1 MYPPSSPKG
10 YRKRWREAAAGS
22 TAVLASAAFS
32 EKSSEQDLDAGT
44 SGAGSIVE
52 TVDTSETDAKRLCS
66 AFSDNGIASAFS
78 VLRKPTI
85 KMPWETG
92 PLSPL
97 FTGTFS
103 FIQKTDLPSMPMV
116 GIEDVATTNKKQSNE
131 HAVESKPVLSLTNFV
146 KRRISASKFAI
157 SDDDLRVRALG
168 HFRKLICS
176 DLKGTSVGISLLDRA
191 GKLCDEEDFA
201 STVSDCLAHKATGTL
216 LKRASSM
223 ARFFSW
229 IVQHKGASC
238 FRPSEQDLYDYMQH
252 LRRVGAGPTA
262 AAHFEQAFRMC
273 HEVLGMVHVDIKQV
287 LSARVTGAAHSMFLT
302 KRKLVQAPAFS
313 VEAIRIFE
321 DTCINSE
328 QMHKRVIA
336 GAILFCV
343 FACARWLDSMHIDD
357 IWKNSFATMVLL
369 EADTEKHK
377 TSMSK
382 EAKTR
387 LLPFVCLGRF
397 FDSKAW
403 GSAFIEAREHFGLTK
418 PFLPSWNESSQ
429 TFGKHRMTTCESTC
443 WIHELLEGSMDIREV
458 LKYSSHSC
466 KATLLTWAG
475 MCSVGGQSLFSR
487 EERTLLGHHVEAQ
500 TRSRTTYS
508 RDAQVMLQY
517 KVSKLISMIKTGR
530 LKPDA
535 SRAERL
541 AMMIEA
547 DEGGSDEVPPEEHIE
562 YQPSED
568 DSEDVASPCAEL
580 DLPEFGVPDDS
591 DRGDFSLVTGAD
603 QWLVHA
609 FTGVAHFQPDESD
622 ARLACGRAIT
632 VNLRVIDHTDLLAS
646 DSILCKQCESAHHR
660 LIHSQFEVDT
670 TLSDIVAVED

>member
-1 MYPPSSPKG
+1 M
-10 YRKRWREAAAGS
+10 
-22 TAVLASAAFS
+22 
-32 EKSSEQDLDAGT
+32 
-44 SGAGSIVE
+44 
-52 TVDTSETDAKRLCS
+52 
-66 AFSDNGIASAFS
+66 
-78 VLRKPTI
+78 
-85 KMPWETG
+85 
-92 PLSPL
+92 
-97 FTGTFS
+97 
-103 FIQKTDLPSMPMV
+103 
-116 GIEDVATTNKKQSNE
+116 
-131 HAVESKPVLSLTNFV
+131 
-146 KRRISASKFAI
+146 
-157 SDDDLRVRALG
+157 RALG

-176 DLKGTSVGISLLDRA
+176 DLKGTSVGMSLLDKA
-191 GKLCDEEDFA
+191 GKLCNEEDFA

-229 IVQHKGASC
+229 IVQHKGSSC

-252 LRRVGAGPTA
+252 LRRMGAGATA

-313 VEAIRIFE
+313 VEAIKIFE
-321 DTCINSE
+321 DICINSE
-328 QMHKRVIA
+328 HMHKRVIA
-336 GAILFCV
+336 GAILFCI
-343 FACARWLDSMHIDD
+343 FACARWFDSMHIDD

-377 TSMSK
+377 TSMRK

-397 FDSKAW
+397 LDSKAW
-403 GSAFIEAREHFGLTK
+403 GSSFIEAREHFGLAK

-458 LKYSSHSC
+458 LKFSSHSC

-475 MCSVGGQSLFSR
+475 MCTLFTR

-500 TRSRTTYS
+500 TRPSTTYS
-508 RDAQVMLQY
+508 RDSQVMLQY

-541 AMMIEA
+541 SMMIEA
-547 DEGGSDEVPPEEHIE
+547 DDAGTDHVPTEEPIE

-580 DLPEFGVPDDS
+580 DLPELGVPDDS

-622 ARLACGRAIT
+622 ARLAGGRLIT
-632 VNLRVIDHTDLLAS
+632 VNLRVIEYTDLLAS
-646 DSILCKQCESAHHR
+646 DSVLCKQCESAHHR
-660 LIHSQFEVDT
+660 VIQSQFEVDT
-670 TLSDIVAVED
+670 TLSDIVAVDD

>member
-1 MYPPSSPKG
+1 MDPPTSPKG
-10 YRKRWREAAAGS
+10 FRKRWREAAAGS
-22 TAVLASAAFS
+22 SAGLASEVFS
-32 EKSSEQDLDAGT
+32 EKDSELPLDAEA
-44 SGAGSIVE
+44 SVAE
-52 TVDTSETDAKRLCS
+52 TGFEVGDMSETEVKRFCS
-66 AFSDNGIASAFS
+66 AFSDSGVASAFS

-103 FIQKTDLPSMPMV
+103 FIQKTDLPRMPMV
-116 GIEDVATTNKKQSNE
+116 GLEDVATTNKEPSIE
-131 HAVESKPVLSLTNFV
+131 HAVESKPGLSLTNFV

-176 DLKGTSVGISLLDRA
+176 DLKGTSVGMSLLDKA
-191 GKLCDEEDFA
+191 GKLCNEEDFA

-229 IVQHKGASC
+229 IVQHKGSSC

-252 LRRVGAGPTA
+252 LRRMGAGATA

-287 LSARVTGAAHSMFLT
+287 LSARVTGVAHSMFLT
-302 KRKLVQAPAFS
+302 PAFS
-313 VEAIRIFE
+313 VEAIKIFE
-321 DTCINSE
+321 DICINSE
-328 QMHKRVIA
+328 HMHKRVIA
-336 GAILFCV
+336 GAILFCI
-343 FACARWLDSMHIDD
+343 FACARWFDSMHIDD

-397 FDSKAW
+397 LDSKAW
-403 GSAFIEAREHFGLTK
+403 GSSFIEAREHFGLAK

-458 LKYSSHSC
+458 LKFSSHSC
-466 KATLLTWAG
+466 EATLLTWAG
-475 MCSVGGQSLFSR
+475 MCTLFTR

-500 TRSRTTYS
+500 TRSSTTYS
-508 RDAQVMLQY
+508 RDSQVMLQY

-541 AMMIEA
+541 SMMIEA
-547 DEGGSDEVPPEEHIE
+547 DDAGTDHVPTEEPIE

-568 DSEDVASPCAEL
+568 DSKDVASPCAEL
-580 DLPEFGVPDDS
+580 DLPELGVPDDS

-622 ARLACGRAIT
+622 ARLACGRLIT
-632 VNLRVIDHTDLLAS
+632 VNLRVIEYTDLLAS
-646 DSILCKQCESAHHR
+646 DSVLCKQCESAHHR
-660 LIHSQFEVDT
+660 VIQSQFEVDT
-670 TLSDIVAVED
+670 TLSDIVAVDD

>member
-1 MYPPSSPKG
+1 MFFKQHGLNKKHLRGLFLACILSCCSFIHMDPPSSPKG
-10 YRKRWREAAAGS
+10 YRKRWQRLPLDPLQCWQ
-22 TAVLASAAFS
+22 VQLFS
-32 EKSSEQDLDAGT
+32 EKGSEQDLDAGT
-44 SGAGSIVE
+44 SGAESIVE
-52 TVDTSETDAKRLCS
+52 TVEISETDAKRSCN

-103 FIQKTDLPSMPMV
+103 FIQKTDLPSMPIV
-116 GIEDVATTNKKQSNE
+116 GIEDVASTNKKQYTE
-131 HAVESKPVLSLTNFV
+131 RAVESRPVLSLTSFV
-146 KRRISASKFAI
+146 KKRISASKFTI

-176 DLKGTSVGISLLDRA
+176 DLKGTSVGMSLLDKA

-229 IVQHKGASC
+229 IVHHRGASC
-238 FRPSEQDLYDYMQH
+238 FRPTEQDLYDYMQH
-252 LRRVGAGPTA
+252 LRRSGAGATA
-262 AAHFEQAFRMC
+262 AAHFEQAFRMR
-273 HEVLGMVHVDIKQV
+273 HEVLGMLHVDIKQV

-302 KRKLVQAPAFS
+302 KRKLVQVPAFS
-313 VEAIRIFE
+313 VEAVKIFE
-321 DTCINSE
+321 DICINSE
-328 QMHKRVIA
+328 HMHKRVIA
-336 GAILFCV
+336 GAILFCI
-343 FACARWLDSMHIDD
+343 FACARWFDSMHIDD

-397 FDSKAW
+397 LESKAW
-403 GSAFIEAREHFGLTK
+403 GTSFIEAREHFGLAK

-429 TFGKHRMTTCESTC
+429 TFGQHRMTTCESTC
-443 WIHELLEGSMDIREV
+443 WIHELLEGSMNIREV
-458 LKYSSHSC
+458 LKFSSHSC

-475 MCSVGGQSLFSR
+475 MCNLFTR

-500 TRSRTTYS
+500 TRSSTTYS

-517 KVSKLISMIKTGR
+517 KVSKLISMIRTGK

-541 AMMIEA
+541 SMMIEA
-547 DEGGSDEVPPEEHIE
+547 DEDGGDNVPAEEPVK
-562 YQPSED
+562 YLPSED
-568 DSEDVASPCAEL
+568 DSEDVRSPCAEL
-580 DLPEFGVPDDS
+580 DLPELGVPDDS
-591 DRGDFSLVTGAD
+591 DRGDFSMVTGAD

-632 VNLRVIDHTDLLAS
+632 VNLRVIEYTDLLAS
-646 DSILCKQCESAHHR
+646 
-660 LIHSQFEVDT
+660 
-670 TLSDIVAVED
+670 